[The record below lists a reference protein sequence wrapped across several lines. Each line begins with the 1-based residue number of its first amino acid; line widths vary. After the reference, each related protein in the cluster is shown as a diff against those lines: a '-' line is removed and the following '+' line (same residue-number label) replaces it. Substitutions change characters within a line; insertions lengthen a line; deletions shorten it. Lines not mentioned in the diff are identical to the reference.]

1 MAPPAQ
7 TSPAR
12 PASGLPSG
20 NIPLKAVFILAVL
33 CFLWGGNAVAIK
45 FSSQGLPPIAAAALR
60 SIVSGLLVWAY
71 ARFKGRR
78 VIFPVGQR
86 RHAVVIGLLFGSEFL
101 ILYWGLSFTPASR
114 ASILLNTNP
123 FWVALGAHFLLK
135 SDRLTMIKAIG
146 LILAFAGVAAVFAV
160 KSTTLPP
167 DHLVGDLME
176 LTAGALWAAT
186 TLYIKRISET
196 VVLDHYQT
204 LFAQLFWALPVLVL
218 GSILWEFPL
227 QPDWTPLVLGS
238 LFYQSV
244 IIAFAS
250 YLVWF
255 GLIHR
260 HAVSRLASFTFLS
273 PVFGVILGG
282 LILGEPITLLVW
294 LGLACVG
301 AGLYL
306 VNR

>member
-1 MAPPAQ
+1 MSLAQ
-7 TSPAR
+7 TPPVR
-12 PASGLPSG
+12 PAGELLSGR
-20 NIPLKAVFILAVL
+20 IPLKAVVILAVL

-45 FSSQGLPPIAAAALR
+45 FSSQGLPPMAAAALR
-60 SIVSGLLVWAY
+60 SIVSGFLVWVY
-71 ARFKGRR
+71 ARSKGRR

-86 RHAVVIGLLFGSEFL
+86 RHALVIGLLFGTEFL
-101 ILYWGLSFTPASR
+101 LLYWGLSYTPASR
-114 ASILLNTNP
+114 ASIFVNTNP

-135 SDRLTMIKAIG
+135 SDRLTMVKAIG
-146 LILAFAGVAAVFAV
+146 LILAFAGVAAVFRV
-160 KSTTLPP
+160 SSTVLPP
-167 DHLVGDLME
+167 DHLIGDMME

-204 LFAQLFWALPVLVL
+204 LFAQLFWALPVLLL

-227 QPDWTPLVLGS
+227 RPDWTPLVLGAV
-238 LFYQSV
+238 FYQSV
-244 IIAFAS
+244 IVAFAS

-255 GLIHR
+255 WLIHR
-260 HAVSRLASFTFLS
+260 HTVSRLVSFTFLS
-273 PVFGVILGG
+273 PMFGVILGG
-282 LILGEPITLLVW
+282 LVLGEPITLMVW